1 MQTLQAPAQ
10 AQKNPKQ
17 NNWGSGRGGRP
28 WRRLKAKIHLRD
40 EWTCQCCG
48 IVTKDLELDHIMNV
62 ARGGTD
68 DESNLQSL
76 CVPCHKKKT
85 QQESRQGEVK
95 SSKPFAVGHRPH
107 RTHKKKIPFQKK
119 LKQKVKIKLK
129 VEQWH

>member
-1 MQTLQAPAQ
+1 MKLQTFKNKLQTLQAPAQ

-85 QQESRQGEVK
+85 QQESRQGGEVK
-95 SSKPFAVGHRPH
+95 SSKPFAVGHRPPSH
-107 RTHKKKIPFQKK
+107 AQKK
-119 LKQKVKIKLK
+119 FPFRKS
-129 VEQWH
+129 